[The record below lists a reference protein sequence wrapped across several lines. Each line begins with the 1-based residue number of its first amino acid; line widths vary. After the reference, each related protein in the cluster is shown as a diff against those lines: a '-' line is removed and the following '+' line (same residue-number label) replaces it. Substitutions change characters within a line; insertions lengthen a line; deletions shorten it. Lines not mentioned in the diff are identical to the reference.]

1 MSKKTNKIIYKFRKF
16 VSKKS
21 IRFKKIYF
29 VLVKLHRF
37 YCFVTA
43 PLHVLPDFYIIG
55 TQKGGTSSLYDYLI
69 THPSIEPCYTKEP
82 SYFDR
87 YFERGLHWYK
97 VSFPFK
103 LHKFIKINFFKKN
116 FLTGEASVRYLDH
129 PFAPQRIKEITP
141 DAKFIILLRNPVDRA
156 HSHYTMIQRRNSEP
170 SSFEKAIEDEEQRIT
185 EPFNKMLNDSNYYS
199 DIYFRHAYL
208 HRGLYVDKIKRWMEV
223 FPKEQFLIIQ
233 SEEFFKNPSKTYND
247 VLEFLGLPSHD
258 LKTYEPIRKQKK
270 SILKKQTQQKL
281 QNYFKPHNE
290 KLYNFLGKKF
300 DWDDEWE
307 NDEN

>member
-1 MSKKTNKIIYKFRKF
+1 MFYNLRKSIVPKLSERKKTRMLFSMFY
-16 VSKKS
+16 
-21 IRFKKIYF
+21 KIYYTF
-29 VLVKLHRF
+29 F
-37 YCFVTA
+37 G
-43 PLHVLPDFYIIG
+43 PLHLLPDFYILGGQKCG
-55 TQKGGTSSLYDYLI
+55 TTSMFVYLSKHPGILSPSSKDIRFFDKYFSKGVN
-69 THPSIEPCYTKEP
+69 
-82 SYFDR
+82 
-87 YFERGLHWYK
+87 WY
-97 VSFPFK
+97 
-103 LHKFIKINFFKKN
+103 KINFPLKLTKFFTRKKHSKI
-116 FLTGEASVRYLDH
+116 LTGEGTERYLDH

-141 DAKFIILLRNPVDRA
+141 DAKFIILLRNPISR
-156 HSHYTMIQRRNSEP
+156 
-170 SSFEKAIEDEEQRIT
+170 SFSQYSRVKGNNRENLSFKEA
-185 EPFNKMLNDSNYYS
+185 FLNESKRTKDDFKKIYENPLYYADSYFTYS
-199 DIYFRHAYL
+199 YFE
-208 HRGLYVDKIKRWMEV
+208 RGLYVDKIKRWMEV

-307 NDEN
+307 NDNN

>member
-1 MSKKTNKIIYKFRKF
+1 MFYNLRKSIVPKLSERKKTRMLFSMFY
-16 VSKKS
+16 
-21 IRFKKIYF
+21 KIYYTF
-29 VLVKLHRF
+29 F
-37 YCFVTA
+37 G
-43 PLHVLPDFYIIG
+43 PLHLLPDFYILGGQKCG
-55 TQKGGTSSLYDYLI
+55 TTSMFVYLSKHPGILSPSSKDIRFFDKYFSKGVN
-69 THPSIEPCYTKEP
+69 
-82 SYFDR
+82 
-87 YFERGLHWYK
+87 WY
-97 VSFPFK
+97 
-103 LHKFIKINFFKKN
+103 KINFPLKLTKFFTRKKHSKI
-116 FLTGEASVRYLDH
+116 LTGEGTERYLDH

-307 NDEN
+307 NDNN